1 MSGKVGSSLGQRCQP
16 MLAPGTPSPGNLA
29 PAHPAPST
37 QPFSPADTCS
47 GSRRESSRR
56 HRILELLRATR
67 NGLSTPPKLLHPLAG
82 SSLTAWWESRPR
94 GLDMAGGKGR
104 ESVSAPWDRQMM
116 PLGQKKN
123 CCKAQQSA
131 AQASSQLCA
140 SVSPSMEWWQRL
152 GQLVKPFV
160 SSPAAERCSIPARSS

>member
-1 MSGKVGSSLGQRCQP
+1 MGSAASPCWLPALRVLGIWLQP
-16 MLAPGTPSPGNLA
+16 ILLPARSRSPPQTPARGAGEKAAAATASWSCSERPGMVCPPLPSSCIRWLAA
-29 PAHPAPST
+29 A
-37 QPFSPADTCS
+37 
-47 GSRRESSRR
+47 
-56 HRILELLRATR
+56 
-67 NGLSTPPKLLHPLAG
+67 
-82 SSLTAWWESRPR
+82 SRP
-94 GLDMAGGKGR
+94 GGNPGQDMAGGKGR

-140 SVSPSMEWWQRL
+140 SVSPSMEWWRWL

-160 SSPAAERCSIPARSS
+160 LSPAAERCSIPARSS